1 MRVARR
7 ERCVP
12 TSLAPA
18 SCHDQWQW
26 WKSSLSPVANS
37 HSLRP
42 HATYREGP
50 TGIQSDSTAAAY
62 SNLVG
67 RQKIRGP
74 AEGQNRGLWCERVRE
89 GKRLKNSIA
98 RVLLPRRHVLPAG
111 LGFSAQR
118 FMETLDISWPPWAL
132 ANFLNRIRMQGQSYG
147 LRDIMPSP
155 RPMPK
160 PQGLRV
166 QFRGDRGRELRSRV
180 QY

>member
-1 MRVARR
+1 MAVV
-7 ERCVP
+7 EVV
-12 TSLAPA
+12 L
-18 SCHDQWQW
+18 
-26 WKSSLSPVANS
+26 KSSRKLSQPETTRDLQGGV
-37 HSLRP
+37 
-42 HATYREGP
+42 
-50 TGIQSDSTAAAY
+50 QSDSTAAAY

-132 ANFLNRIRMQGQSYG
+132 AGFLNRIRMQGQSYG

-166 QFRGDRGRELRSRV
+166 QFRDDRGRELRSRV
-180 QY
+180 RY